1 MWKVKA
7 IIVAGGHG
15 TRLLP
20 MTSFTNKTML
30 PLNGYPIIDYA
41 LSIIRNSGIEDITI
55 IGNKFINKIRNHVG
69 DSVRYVQEEDPK
81 GVAPALQLA
90 RSGNEN
96 CPLLIWFSDNITNV
110 DLKNV
115 IQGFEDGAVLLTR
128 EVGNPEDFGV
138 AIFDGER
145 LIGVVEKPEHP
156 QSNIAI
162 GGIYLFDSKFWQRL
176 DKVQSKPNF
185 SISDVTSQYITE
197 GSAKVI
203 TVGESTW
210 IDCGTPEGLIHAS
223 RLLQDGEFRLPE
235 GIE

>member
-1 MWKVKA
+1 VKA

-20 MTSFTNKTML
+20 MTSYTNKTML
-30 PLNGYPIIDYA
+30 PLNGHPIIDYA
-41 LSIIRNSGIEDITI
+41 LSIIRNSGIQDITI

-69 DSVRYVQEEDPK
+69 DSVRYVQEEEPK

-110 DLKNV
+110 DLKNI

-128 EVGNPEDFGV
+128 EVDNPEDFGV
-138 AIFDGER
+138 AIFDDER
-145 LIGVVEKPEHP
+145 LIGVVEKPKRP
-156 QSNIAI
+156 QSNVAI
-162 GGIYLFDSKFWQRL
+162 GGIYLFDSKFWNRL
-176 DKVQSKPNF
+176 DLVQSKPNF
-185 SISDVTSQYITE
+185 SISDVTSQYIAE

-203 TVGESTW
+203 SVGESTW
-210 IDCGTPEGLIHAS
+210 VDCGTPEGLIHAS